1 MNTLNKILCKAT
13 DFVFGMAE
21 FVGMT
26 VGLIVKW
33 AILSALGLAAGVT
46 AFGLWLSVQT
56 ALAYATCG
64 NGPVTQTIAFAMFGI
79 FAAWAVVSKIG
90 YDHLTKR
97 K

>member
-1 MNTLNKILCKAT
+1 MKTLNKILCKAT

-21 FVGMT
+21 FIGMT

-33 AILSALGLAAGVT
+33 AILSVVGIAAGAT
-46 AFGLWLSVQT
+46 ALLLWLSVPYFTCT
-56 ALAYATCG
+56 AMFSEITSHWQ
-64 NGPVTQTIAFAMFGI
+64 VFAMFGI
-79 FAAWAVVSKIG
+79 FGVWAILSKIV